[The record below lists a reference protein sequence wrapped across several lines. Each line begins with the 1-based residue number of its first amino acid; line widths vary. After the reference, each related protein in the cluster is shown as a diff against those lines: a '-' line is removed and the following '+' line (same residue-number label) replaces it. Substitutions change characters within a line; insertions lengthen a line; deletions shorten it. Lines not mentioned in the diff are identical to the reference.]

1 LHIAGAFAMIDR
13 MQESRPTSIADRI
26 RWVLRTSGMT
36 QRELARASGLADTQI
51 SVMLKRLDV
60 RPFAIELDTLLRIA
74 DGANVPF
81 GWLIL
86 GEGQPDRGGSMVST
100 PTLVTLGAFAHWP
113 LYVSQLY
120 DANLM
125 LPPDLIR
132 WVAEIAF
139 PLDDE
144 HLLTPQMILDLAWIR
159 FRQLYGAMA
168 PALPP
173 TMPAR
178 PPAESPQP
186 RVNGLAS
193 RKSSPNTRRKAK
205 TVAPPKTKARSRR

>member
-1 LHIAGAFAMIDR
+1 
-13 MQESRPTSIADRI
+13 
-26 RWVLRTSGMT
+26 MT

-74 DGANVPF
+74 HGANVPF

-86 GEGQPDRGGSMVST
+86 GEGQPGGDRSTVST
-100 PTLVTLGAFAHWP
+100 PTLVPLGAFVDWP
-113 LYVSQLY
+113 RYVSQLY

-144 HLLTPQMILDLAWIR
+144 HELTAQMILDLAWIR

-168 PALPP
+168 PPAPP
-173 TMPAR
+173 TMPPRLPTNA
-178 PPAESPQP
+178 PEP
-186 RVNGLAS
+186 RVNGGAS
-193 RKSSPNTRRKAK
+193 RKTLPNTRRKAK
-205 TVAPPKTKARSRR
+205 AVAPPKAKTRSRR